1 MEMKEL
7 HWFCSE
13 SGHRESF
20 VYYNDYAKEYQVKM
34 VEVERG
40 GKGGVHDIHHV
51 KEIRP
56 MGKHSERYA
65 EDCAENWV
73 LGVIE

>member
-40 GKGGVHDIHHV
+40 GAG
-51 KEIRP
+51 
-56 MGKHSERYA
+56 S
-65 EDCAENWV
+65 
-73 LGVIE
+73 